1 MKPTINIISMLL
13 AFISFLPAGAQA
25 FWGSDE
31 PGRSGLNLDSG
42 YDANTVTTLTGRIVS
57 VQSGDEHRNV
67 QLELESDGGRVV
79 AVLGP
84 AHYWLENGIAL
95 KAGDEVAVRGSKAQ
109 GKDGVVYLL
118 VQKLTDTTSNIAVRL
133 RNEAGRPAWAGAG
146 RGNVSGQM
154 NNRPA
159 QKRQQSPGRMG
170 GGRMGR

>member
-1 MKPTINIISMLL
+1 M
-13 AFISFLPAGAQA
+13 
-25 FWGSDE
+25 
-31 PGRSGLNLDSG
+31 
-42 YDANTVTTLTGRIVS
+42 
-57 VQSGDEHRNV
+57 
-67 QLELESDGGRVV
+67 
-79 AVLGP
+79 
-84 AHYWLENGIAL
+84 
-95 KAGDEVAVRGSKAQ
+95 AVRGSKAQ